1 MTAAIELRDVSA
13 GYEREPVIAAITLSV
28 ARGEFVAIAGRSGTG
43 KTTLL
48 RTIAGLIAPSAGS
61 LRVLGGPSIEARR
74 AKRIGYVAQDP
85 RLHPWLTVGD
95 NIELPL
101 RVNRRGA
108 DDGAAAKE
116 WLDRVGL
123 ATSARRYPHELSGGM
138 RQRVA
143 LARALVTAPEV
154 LLMDE
159 PLAAVDEITREE
171 LRAHLLELWAASG
184 CAVVYVTHD
193 LDEAVLLADRVGVLG
208 GRPGRIVGV
217 VDVREPRPRPTRL
230 TQRAPLVGAA
240 DAVRALLPA
249 S

>member
-1 MTAAIELRDVSA
+1 V
-13 GYEREPVIAAITLSV
+13 GITLSV
-28 ARGEFVAIAGRSGTG
+28 GAGEFVAIAGRSGTG

-48 RTIAGLIAPSAGS
+48 RTIAGLVPARSGTLHVFGGS
-61 LRVLGGPSIEARR
+61 PIEARR
-74 AKRIGYVAQDP
+74 GKRIGYVAQDP
-85 RLHPWLTVGD
+85 RLHPWLTVSE
-95 NIELPL
+95 NVELPL
-101 RVNRRGA
+101 RVNPR
-108 DDGAAAKE
+108 DDDDPSAARE
-116 WLDRVGL
+116 WVARVGL
-123 ATSARRYPHELSGGM
+123 AAAARHYPHELSGGM

-159 PLAAVDEITREE
+159 PLASVDEITREE
-171 LRAHLLELWAASG
+171 LRTELLALWASSR
-184 CAVVYVTHD
+184 CAVVHVTHD

-217 VDVREPRPRPTRL
+217 VEVTEPRPRPSRL
-230 TQRAPLVGAA
+230 SQRPPLVSVA

>member
-1 MTAAIELRDVSA
+1 VDETIVLRDVTV
-13 GYEREPVIAAITLSV
+13 GYDGDPVIADLSLTV
-28 ARGEFVAIAGRSGTG
+28 RRGEFLAIAGRSGIG

-48 RTIAGLIAPSAGS
+48 RTIAGLVRPSAGAVT
-61 LRVLGGPSIEARR
+61 VLGGPPEDARR

-85 RLHPWLTVGD
+85 RLHPWLTVLE

-101 RVNRRGA
+101 RVNARADR
-108 DDGAAAKE
+108 DDGVAPRE
-116 WLDRVGL
+116 WLQRIGL
-123 ATSARRYPHELSGGM
+123 GASAHRYPHELSGGM

-143 LARALVTAPEV
+143 LARALVIAPDV

-171 LRAHLLELWAASG
+171 LRAHLLDLWSTTR

-193 LDEAVLLADRVGVLG
+193 LDEAVVLADRVGVLG
-208 GRPGRIVGV
+208 RRPSRIVGAV
-217 VDVREPRPRPTRL
+217 LVGASRPRPPRL
-230 TQRAPLVGAA
+230 AREPHLLDAA
-240 DAVRALLPA
+240 ERVRALLP